1 MLQEKGA
8 LKNKMVH
15 RVVFHEITKTAVQHA
30 IENPRQI
37 DMNLVNAQQ
46 ARRALDYLVGF
57 TLSPLLWK
65 KVRTG
70 LSAGRVQSPAL
81 RLIVEREEEIEA
93 FKPREY
99 WTVVANCHA
108 KKQGFN
114 ARLTKYENEK
124 VEQFTVTGEKQATEI
139 KTKLTRIAKENWSLT
154 KLRKKRESVIPLR
167 HLLRP
172 RYNKKRCIN

>member
-1 MLQEKGA
+1 ME
-8 LKNKMVH
+8 
-15 RVVFHEITKTAVQHA
+15 
-30 IENPRQI
+30 
-37 DMNLVNAQQ
+37 
-46 ARRALDYLVGF
+46 
-57 TLSPLLWK
+57 

-154 KLRKKRESVIPLR
+154 KLRKTRKRHPAPPFITSTLQQEAVHKLGFLP
-167 HLLRP
+167 
-172 RYNKKRCIN
+172 NKP